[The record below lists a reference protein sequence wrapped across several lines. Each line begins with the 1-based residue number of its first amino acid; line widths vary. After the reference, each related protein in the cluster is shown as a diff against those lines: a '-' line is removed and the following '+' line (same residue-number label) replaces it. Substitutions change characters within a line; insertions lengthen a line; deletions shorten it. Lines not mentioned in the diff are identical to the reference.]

1 MVVTVTGGGGDH
13 PPSLGGESL
22 LDGENSCQQ
31 KQDDEERCEVGSNLA
46 PWAAAGDHQVLANIH
61 QAVLARAEIAATV
74 NLHTGF
80 IKHIYQGIDSPCATA
95 VSGWGG
101 G

>member
-22 LDGENSCQQ
+22 LDSENCCQQ
-31 KQDDEERCEVGSNLA
+31 KQDYEERCEVGSNLA
-46 PWAAAGDHQVLANIH
+46 PWAAAGEQQVLANIH
-61 QAVLARAEIAATV
+61 QAVLAREEIAGTV

-80 IKHIYQGIDSPCATA
+80 IKHI
-95 VSGWGG
+95 SGNLLSVWSHM
-101 G
+101 